1 MPDERKQFRA
11 LYRDFL
17 FRLLDLEILSAN
29 GDFSKVLIQFTSML
43 AAFSLTFAMF
53 TVSKYVGSSLPHTQ
67 IAKLARPEE
76 EFLIAATMAIAG
88 LFSVLAWNSVL
99 PTRRDCLVLG
109 VLPVRV
115 RTIRSEERRVGKE
128 C

>member
-29 GDFSKVLIQFTSML
+29 GDFSKVLIQFTAML

-53 TVSKYVGSSLPHTQ
+53 TVSKYVGSNLPHAQ
-67 IAKLARPEE
+67 IAKLARPM
-76 EFLIAATMAIAG
+76 AALRM
-88 LFSVLAWNSVL
+88 
-99 PTRRDCLVLG
+99 
-109 VLPVRV
+109 
-115 RTIRSEERRVGKE
+115 E
-128 C
+128 